1 MQIHVLRLRAVKDV
15 FIKVK
20 IKVKMTINL
29 SKKYACT
36 VSPRNSIRYHSV
48 NKRR

>member
-1 MQIHVLRLRAVKDV
+1 MQIHVLRLRAVKV
-15 FIKVK
+15 KITVK

-36 VSPRNSIRYHSV
+36 VSPRNLIRYHSV
-48 NKRR
+48 YKRR